1 MILFCSR
8 VPYIIEVDG
17 DSSQIATKIE
27 LTIWGFDETEPSTP
41 THVIEKEIFS
51 PTQYVGE
58 YNISPFVYDK
68 LNNTNRALFVKVKSY
83 YKISTDWI
91 SADAIELIGTKGYD
105 ESNPLFS
112 GYYVLESFVD
122 KRYYL
127 TPDPFTNE
135 FFTGLKIDII
145 FNFDTYSELRVRY
158 FTDTA
163 DEIVDYT
170 EYEGINYLSIPK
182 STYYSGDFAQG
193 NSFELQ
199 YKFEGDWVT
208 FYTGEVTPECEPKF
222 NPYVLTYTNILG
234 GQSQLYLFKKSTISN
249 EYKSSEY
256 NLAGSKQVFNKN
268 GVQSF
273 KLNTGWI
280 SEDVVRAIRQMML
293 SENLALNS
301 SDSEISTYVVLK
313 NSSFIEKTNLN
324 DKVINYE
331 FDFESATP
339 LIQNYV

>member
-1 MILFCSR
+1 MKLFCSR
-8 VPYIIEVDG
+8 VPYIIEVEE

-27 LTIWGFDETEPSTP
+27 LTIWGFDETEPTTP
-41 THVIEKEIFS
+41 THVIEKETFS
-51 PTQYVGE
+51 PTQYIGK
-58 YNISPFVYDK
+58 YNISPFVDDK

-91 SADAIELIGTKGYD
+91 SVDAVELIGTKGYD
-105 ESNPLFS
+105 ESNPIFS

-127 TPDPFTNE
+127 TPDPFINDSL
-135 FFTGLKIDII
+135 TGLKIDII
-145 FNFDTYSELRVRY
+145 FDFDSYPNLRVRY
-158 FTDTA
+158 FTDTY
-163 DEIVDYT
+163 DEVVDYT
-170 EYEGINYLSIPK
+170 DTGIKYLSIPK
-182 STYYSGDFAQG
+182 STYYSGDFTQG

-199 YKFEGDWVT
+199 ADIEGDWVT
-208 FYTGEVTPECEPKF
+208 FYIDEVTPECEPKF

-280 SEDVVRAIRQMML
+280 SEDVVYAIRQMML
-293 SENLALNS
+293 SENLNLIS
-301 SDSEISTYVVLK
+301 SDLMISGPVVIK

>member
-8 VPYIIEVDG
+8 VPNIIEVEE

-27 LTIWGFDETEPSTP
+27 LTIWGFDETEPTTP
-41 THVIEKEIFS
+41 THVIEKETFS
-51 PTQYVGE
+51 PTQYIGK
-58 YNISPFVYDK
+58 YNISPFVDDK
-68 LNNTNRALFVKVKSY
+68 LNNTDRALFVKVKSY
-83 YKISTDWI
+83 YKLSTDWI
-91 SADAIELIGTKGYD
+91 SGSEKNLIGTKGYD
-105 ESNPLFS
+105 ESNPFFS

-127 TPDPFTNE
+127 TLDPFINDS
-135 FFTGLKIDII
+135 FTGLKVDVL
-145 FNFDTYSELRVRY
+145 FNFDTYSDLRVRY
-158 FTDTA
+158 FTDTT
-163 DEIVDYT
+163 ERIVDYEET
-170 EYEGINYLSIPK
+170 GLKYLSIPK
-182 STYYSGDFAQG
+182 SEYYSGDFAQG
-193 NSFELQ
+193 NSFELS
-199 YKFEGDWVT
+199 YFDGENYIP

-222 NPYVLTYTNILG
+222 TPYVLTYTNILG

-280 SEDVVRAIRQMML
+280 SEDVVYAIRQMML
-293 SENLALNS
+293 SENLNLIS
-301 SDSEISTYVVLK
+301 SDLMISGPVVIK

>member
-1 MILFCSR
+1 
-8 VPYIIEVDG
+8 
-17 DSSQIATKIE
+17 
-27 LTIWGFDETEPSTP
+27 LTIWGFDETEPSIP

-58 YNISPFVYDK
+58 YNISPFVDDK
-68 LNNTNRALFVKVKSY
+68 LNNTDRALFVKVKSY

-91 SADAIELIGTKGYD
+91 SADAFELIGTKGYD

-127 TPDPFTNE
+127 TPDPFINDSL
-135 FFTGLKIDII
+135 TGLKIDII
-145 FNFDTYSELRVRY
+145 FDFDSYPNLRVRY
-158 FTDTA
+158 FTDTY
-163 DEIVDYT
+163 DEVVDYT
-170 EYEGINYLSIPK
+170 DTGIKYLSIPK
-182 STYYSGDFAQG
+182 STYYSGNFAQG

-199 YKFEGDWVT
+199 ADVEGDWLT
-208 FYTGEVTPECEPKF
+208 FYIDEVTTECEPKF

-301 SDSEISTYVVLK
+301 SDSEISTSVVLK

>member
-27 LTIWGFDETEPSTP
+27 LTIWGFNETEPSTP
-41 THVIEKEIFS
+41 THVIEKETFS
-51 PTQYVGE
+51 PTQYIGK
-58 YNISPFVYDK
+58 YNISPFVDDK

-83 YKISTDWI
+83 YKLSTDWI
-91 SADAIELIGTKGYD
+91 SADAFELIGTKGYD
-105 ESNPLFS
+105 ESNPIFS

-127 TPDPFTNE
+127 TPDPFINDSL
-135 FFTGLKIDII
+135 TGLKIDII
-145 FNFDTYSELRVRY
+145 FDFDSYPNLRVRY
-158 FTDTA
+158 FTDTY
-163 DEIVDYT
+163 DEVVDYT
-170 EYEGINYLSIPK
+170 DTGIKYLSIPK

-199 YKFEGDWVT
+199 ADVEGDWVT
-208 FYTGEVTPECEPKF
+208 FYIDEVTPECEPKF
-222 NPYVLTYTNILG
+222 TPYVLTYTNILG

-280 SEDVVRAIRQMML
+280 SEDVVRAIRQIML
-293 SENLALNS
+293 SENLVLNS
-301 SDSEISTYVVLK
+301 SDSEISTSVVLK

>member
-8 VPYIIEVDG
+8 VPHIIEVEE

-27 LTIWGFDETEPSTP
+27 LTIWSFNETEPSTP
-41 THVIEKEIFS
+41 THVIEKETFS

-58 YNISPFVYDK
+58 YNISPFVDDK

-83 YKISTDWI
+83 YKLSTDWI
-91 SADAIELIGTKGYD
+91 SGSEKNLIGTKGYD

-127 TPDPFTNE
+127 TPDPFINDSL
-135 FFTGLKIDII
+135 TGLKIDII
-145 FNFDTYSELRVRY
+145 FDFDTYSELRVRY
-158 FTDTA
+158 FTDVN
-163 DEIVDYT
+163 EQVVDYT
-170 EYEGINYLSIPK
+170 EYAGINYLSIPK
-182 STYYSGDFAQG
+182 SEYYSGDFAQG
-193 NSFELQ
+193 NSFELS
-199 YKFEGDWVT
+199 YFDGENYIP

-280 SEDVVRAIRQMML
+280 SEDVVYAIRQMML
-293 SENLALNS
+293 SENLNLIS
-301 SDSEISTYVVLK
+301 SDLMIIGPVVIK

>member
-8 VPYIIEVDG
+8 VPYIFEVDG
-17 DSSQIATKIE
+17 SSSQIATKIE
-27 LTIWGFDETEPSTP
+27 LTIWGLNDTEPATP

-51 PTQYVGE
+51 PTQYIGK
-58 YNISPFVYDK
+58 YNISPFADDLLNDVDK
-68 LNNTNRALFVKVKSY
+68 ALFVNVKAY
-83 YKISTDWI
+83 YKEDTTWI
-91 SADAIELIGTKGYD
+91 LAGGIELIGTKGYD
-105 ESNPLFS
+105 ESNPFFP

-127 TPDPFTNE
+127 TPDPFINDS
-135 FFTGLKIDII
+135 FTGLKIDII
-145 FNFDTYSELRVRY
+145 FDFDTYSELRVRY
-158 FTDTA
+158 ESEFGG
-163 DEIVDYT
+163 EIVDYT
-170 EYEGINYLSIPK
+170 GTGIQYLSIPK
-182 STYYSGDFAQG
+182 SEYYSGDFAQG
-193 NSFELQ
+193 NSFELS
-199 YKFEGDWVT
+199 YFDGENYIP

-222 NPYVLTYTNILG
+222 TPYVLTYTNILG

-280 SEDVVRAIRQMML
+280 SEDVVYAIRQMML
-293 SENLALNS
+293 SENLNLIS
-301 SDSEISTYVVLK
+301 SDLMISGPVVIK

>member
-8 VPYIIEVDG
+8 VPYKIEVDG

-27 LTIWGFDETEPSTP
+27 LTIWGFDETEPATP

-58 YNISPFVYDK
+58 YNISPFVDDK

-91 SADAIELIGTKGYD
+91 SLDAFELIGTKGYD
-105 ESNPLFS
+105 ESNPLFL

-127 TPDPFTNE
+127 TPDPFTNDSL
-135 FFTGLKIDII
+135 TGLKIDII
-145 FNFDTYSELRVRY
+145 FDFDTYSELRVRY
-158 FTDTA
+158 ESEFGG
-163 DEIVDYT
+163 EIVDYT
-170 EYEGINYLSIPK
+170 DTGIKYLSIPK

-193 NSFELQ
+193 NSFELS
-199 YKFEGDWVT
+199 YFDGENYIP

>member
-1 MILFCSR
+1 MNLFCSR
-8 VPYIIEVDG
+8 VPYIFEVDG
-17 DSSQIATKIE
+17 SSSQIATKIE
-27 LTIWGFDETEPSTP
+27 LTIWGLNDTEPATP

-51 PTQYVGE
+51 PTQYIGK
-58 YNISPFVYDK
+58 YNISPFADDLLNDVDK
-68 LNNTNRALFVKVKSY
+68 ALFVNVKAY
-83 YKISTDWI
+83 YKEDTTWI
-91 SADAIELIGTKGYD
+91 LAGGIELIGTKGYD
-105 ESNPLFS
+105 ESNPFFP

-127 TPDPFTNE
+127 TLDPFINDS
-135 FFTGLKIDII
+135 FTGLKVDVL
-145 FNFDTYSELRVRY
+145 FNFDTYERLRVRY
-158 FTDTA
+158 ESEFGG
-163 DEIVDYT
+163 EIVDYEET
-170 EYEGINYLSIPK
+170 GLKYLSIPK
-182 STYYSGDFAQG
+182 SEYYSGDFAQG
-193 NSFELQ
+193 NSFELS
-199 YKFEGDWVT
+199 YFDGENYIP

-222 NPYVLTYTNILG
+222 TPYVLTYTNILG

-280 SEDVVRAIRQMML
+280 SEDVVYAIRQMML
-293 SENLALNS
+293 SENLNLIS
-301 SDSEISTYVVLK
+301 SDLMISGPVVIK

>member
-1 MILFCSR
+1 MNLFCSR

-27 LTIWGFDETEPSTP
+27 LTIWGFDETEPTTP

-58 YNISPFVYDK
+58 YNISPFVDDK

-91 SADAIELIGTKGYD
+91 SLDAFELIGTKGYD
-105 ESNPLFS
+105 ESNPFFS

-127 TPDPFTNE
+127 TLDPFINDS
-135 FFTGLKIDII
+135 FTGLKVDVL
-145 FNFDTYSELRVRY
+145 FNFDTYSDLRVRY

-163 DEIVDYT
+163 ERIVDYEET
-170 EYEGINYLSIPK
+170 GLKYLSIPK
-182 STYYSGDFAQG
+182 SEYYSGDFAQG
-193 NSFELQ
+193 NSFELS
-199 YKFEGDWVT
+199 YYDGENYIP
-208 FYTGEVTPECEPKF
+208 FYIDEVTPECEPKF
-222 NPYVLTYTNILG
+222 TPYVLTYTNILG

-280 SEDVVRAIRQMML
+280 SEDVVYAIRQMML
-293 SENLALNS
+293 SENLNLIS
-301 SDSEISTYVVLK
+301 SDLEIGGRVVLK

>member
-1 MILFCSR
+1 MNLFCSR
-8 VPYIIEVDG
+8 VPYMIPIDG
-17 DSSQIATKIE
+17 DASQIATKIE
-27 LTIWGFDETEPSTP
+27 LFIWGFDETEPTTP
-41 THVIEKEIFS
+41 THVVERETFS
-51 PTQYVGE
+51 PTQYIGN
-58 YNISPFVYDK
+58 YNISPFVDDK
-68 LNNTNRALFVKVKSY
+68 LNNTDRALFVKVKGY
-83 YKISTDWI
+83 YKLTTTWI
-91 SADAIELIGTKGYD
+91 LAGGIELIGTKGYD

-112 GYYVLESFVD
+112 EYYVLESFVD

-127 TPDPFTNE
+127 NPDPYINTFL
-135 FFTGLKIDII
+135 TGLKIDVL
-145 FNFDTYSELRVRY
+145 FNFDTYPNLRVRY
-158 FTDTA
+158 FTDTY
-163 DEIVDYT
+163 DEVVDYT
-170 EYEGINYLSIPK
+170 DTGIKYLSIPK
-182 STYYSGDFAQG
+182 STYYTGDFAQG
-193 NSFELQ
+193 NSFELS
-199 YKFEGDWVT
+199 YFDGENYIP
-208 FYTGEVTPECEPKF
+208 FYIDEVTPECEPKF

-293 SENLALNS
+293 SENLGLIS
-301 SDSEISTYVVLK
+301 SDLEILTSVVLK
-313 NSSFIEKTNLN
+313 NNSFIEKTNLN